1 MGPSQGSPVRHVHYP
16 NPGANYNPMSPT
28 NQGVYVYGEPPMSQY
43 PMQSYNMPPMNTL
56 PVHMMTPLPNPE
68 QQSSDPSIQGQENI
82 SCVSIPGPGM
92 VSLYINFYKRLYQ
105 FFINLCM
112 SLINIAFPDAFSNDA
127 DYSTASATK
136 QSSNR
141 TPTKPSDAY
150 ATRAIFCG

>member
-28 NQGVYVYGEPPMSQY
+28 NQGVYMYGQPPMSQY

-56 PVHMMTPLPNPE
+56 PVHMMASLSNPE

-92 VSLYINFYKRLYQ
+92 VSLYINFYKHLYQ
-105 FFINLCM
+105 FFYKLMYRFDKYC
-112 SLINIAFPDAFSNDA
+112 FSRCLL
-127 DYSTASATK
+127 K
-136 QSSNR
+136 
-141 TPTKPSDAY
+141 
-150 ATRAIFCG
+150 